1 MKKVFFLI
9 WENPSSHQ
17 IILPIIKRFSKFSE
31 VFLFS
36 SLNKNIEFL
45 DKKDSN
51 FSKYCKHKKIPYFE
65 NLGFINKLSLFYFLT
80 ISFIYIIHN
89 KPKYVYI
96 LNKYPLILTFLIKLF
111 SRTKIIYHNL
121 DYDPFCDGIF
131 QKILKKIEFKSIKFL
146 DLLIF
151 SHKSRAKRFLKD
163 SKNKKKFIVFYNS
176 LPKDFY
182 IKYKKKNA
190 QIGKKKLFYFGS
202 IGPGHG
208 LFELI
213 RSASY
218 MNKNLIIE
226 IYGWIVNKDYYS
238 KIYEYIKKNNLSKK
252 VIFKLN
258 VKDFIWKSKM
268 MDAHLGV
275 ALYEV
280 RSLSHKFMFPA
291 SQKINAYLAASLPIL
306 VSNTKDNQSFLFK
319 NKCGIA
325 TDLQPKLIAKNIN
338 LIFKK
343 KNFYKLLKRNSR
355 NAFINEFNFEKQFQK
370 IKNQLI
376 DL

>member
-36 SLNKNIEFL
+36 SLNRNIEFL

-65 NLGFINKLSLFYFLT
+65 NLKFINKLSLFYFLI

-121 DYDPFCDGIF
+121 DYDPFPDGFF

-151 SHKSRAKRFLKD
+151 SHKLRAKRFFKD

-190 QIGKKKLFYFGS
+190 QIRKKKLFYFGS

-213 RSASY
+213 KSASY

-226 IYGWIVNKDYYS
+226 IYGWVVDKDYYS
-238 KIYEYIKKNNLSKK
+238 KIHEYIKKNNLSKK

-268 MDAHLGV
+268 MDTHLGV

-280 RSLSHKFMFPA
+280 KSLSHKFMFPA

-306 VSNTKDNQSFLFK
+306 VSNTKDNQNFLFK

-325 TDLQPKLIAKNIN
+325 TDLQPKLIAKNVN
-338 LIFKK
+338 LIFKR

>member
-121 DYDPFCDGIF
+121 DYDPFCDGFF

-182 IKYKKKNA
+182 IKYKKKKCTNW
-190 QIGKKKLFYFGS
+190 KKEIILFWVY
-202 IGPGHG
+202 
-208 LFELI
+208 
-213 RSASY
+213 RSWSWT
-218 MNKNLIIE
+218 I
-226 IYGWIVNKDYYS
+226 
-238 KIYEYIKKNNLSKK
+238 
-252 VIFKLN
+252 
-258 VKDFIWKSKM
+258 
-268 MDAHLGV
+268 
-275 ALYEV
+275 
-280 RSLSHKFMFPA
+280 
-291 SQKINAYLAASLPIL
+291 
-306 VSNTKDNQSFLFK
+306 
-319 NKCGIA
+319 
-325 TDLQPKLIAKNIN
+325 
-338 LIFKK
+338 
-343 KNFYKLLKRNSR
+343 
-355 NAFINEFNFEKQFQK
+355 
-370 IKNQLI
+370 
-376 DL
+376 